1 MIGEEFETHG
11 VDAMK
16 KFNIT
21 GTCFPNKH
29 YMVDLT
35 SRVAQNKAMV
45 DDGAYFAALNTDP
58 PISYDFTAKLSYIQS
73 FTTFNK
79 TSRASE

>member
-1 MIGEEFETHG
+1 MIGEGFETHG

-35 SRVAQNKAMV
+35 SRVAQIKAMV
-45 DDGAYFAALNTDP
+45 DDGA
-58 PISYDFTAKLSYIQS
+58 
-73 FTTFNK
+73 
-79 TSRASE
+79 